1 MAITLTILESANI
14 GVNPVVPATVVI
26 NPALPTVGATVDVG
40 TTTTG
45 APGTNASVVNS
56 GTAVNAVFDFT
67 IPRGDQGIQG
77 IQGIQGLQGIQG
89 PVGATGNAG
98 AAATIAVGS
107 TETLAPGSTAYVTN
121 GGTSSAA
128 VLNFGLV
135 TGQKGDKGD
144 DGANGN
150 DGAAA
155 TISVGT
161 TTTGAA
167 GSSASVSNSGSSSA
181 AIFNFT
187 IPRGDKGETGNT
199 GATGATGPGVAA
211 GGTTGQALV
220 KSSNTSYDTTWTTI
234 QTGDRYLTT
243 STTSLTLSNGSKT
256 LTVGTGLAYTTQQDL
271 VIAYDASN
279 HMHGIVTSYNS
290 GTGALVADI
299 QQHTGAGTYALWTVN
314 VGGTTTAVLPIGG
327 TTGQVLQKSSNTN
340 YDVSWTTPY
349 AGADALK
356 TANNLS
362 ELTATASTART
373 NLGLG
378 TMATQSSA
386 SYALLASPTF
396 TGVPAAPT
404 AAANTNTTQ
413 IATTAF
419 VTTAVNQK
427 ANVFSPTFTGTVT
440 IPAGAS
446 ISGYATI
453 ASPTFTG
460 TPAAPTAATATN
472 TTQIATT
479 AYVKNQGYLT
489 TATAATTYAPLAS
502 PTFTGTVTIPAGAS
516 ISGYLTSATA
526 ASTYL
531 TQTNAASTYQT
542 QAAMG
547 SYLTTSAAASTYYLQ
562 TNPAGYIT
570 SASLT
575 GYATESWVN
584 SQGFLTSAS
593 LTGYATESWVS
604 SQGYLTDAPSDGSQY
619 ARQNGAWAVVTGG
632 GGGAVWGGIT
642 GTVTDQ
648 TDLVTYIT
656 GLGYQTASDVST
668 YVTGLGYLTDAPSD
682 GSIYGRK
689 DGAWEVVAGGTA
701 AANQLTAGVVTTNPT
716 TGPTAS
722 GDVLQYD
729 GTNLIWAAGGG
740 GGGVAWGAITGT
752 VTDQTDLTTYL
763 SSNYYPLSSN
773 PAGYLTSVPAPSVTN
788 VDIGVGNYTL
798 VLTDGG
804 NTVNINA
811 GDGSSSGYVIY
822 IPDNTS
828 VAFPIGTQILFT
840 CSMASGTSFNYING
854 ASGVTVIQA
863 SNGLN
868 AGSMR
873 RAVKLDTD
881 TWMISSQI

>member
-1 MAITLTILESANI
+1 MAITLNILDSATITI
-14 GVNPVVPATVVI
+14 NPNLPVTAATV
-26 NPALPTVGATVDVG
+26 NVG

-290 GTGALVADI
+290 GTGVLVADI

-404 AAANTNTTQ
+404 AASNTNTTQ

-542 QAAMG
+542 QAGMS

-562 TNPAGYIT
+562 TNPAGYI
-570 SASLT
+570 
-575 GYATESWVN
+575 
-584 SQGFLTSAS
+584 TSAS

-632 GGGAVWGGIT
+632 GGGGVAWGAIT

-682 GSIYGRK
+682 GSQYARQN
-689 DGAWEVVAGGTA
+689 GAWA
-701 AANQLTAGVVTTNPT
+701 VVT
-716 TGPTAS
+716 
-722 GDVLQYD
+722 
-729 GTNLIWAAGGG
+729 GGG

-773 PAGYLTSVPAPSVTN
+773 PAGYLTSVPGKTVNTLYSA
-788 VDIGVGNYTL
+788 YTL
-798 VLTDGG
+798 ASGDTNNIVYVPTGSG
-804 NTVNINA
+804 ITITVPDDASYSFPVGTEITVVF
-811 GDGSSSGYVIY
+811 DGSFGGTVYFVPQDTMTPAPILLGT
-822 IPDNTS
+822 TS
-828 VAFPIGTQILFT
+828 VNV
-840 CSMASGTSFNYING
+840 TSITTMIKVAANFW
-854 ASGVTVIQA
+854 VI
-863 SNGLN
+863 
-868 AGSMR
+868 
-873 RAVKLDTD
+873 K
-881 TWMISSQI
+881 

>member
-1 MAITLTILESANI
+1 MAITLNILDSATITI
-14 GVNPVVPATVVI
+14 NPNLPVTAATV
-26 NPALPTVGATVDVG
+26 NVG

-77 IQGIQGLQGIQG
+77 QQGLQGLQGIQG

-299 QQHTGAGTYALWTVN
+299 QQHTGAGTYDLWTVN

-542 QAAMG
+542 QAAMS

-656 GLGYQTASDVST
+656 GLGYIGEAPIDGTP
-668 YVTGLGYLTDAPSD
+668 YV
-682 GSIYGRK
+682 RK
-689 DGAWEVVAGGTA
+689 NGAWDANTSPVGT
-701 AANQLTAGVVTTNPT
+701 VDW
-716 TGPTAS
+716 S
-722 GDVLQYD
+722 G
-729 GTNLIWAAGGG
+729 
-740 GGGVAWGAITGT
+740 ITGNVSDST
-752 VTDQTDLTTYL
+752 SLMIYL
-763 SSNYYPLSSN
+763 GSNYYPLTGN
-773 PAGYLTSVPAPSVTN
+773 PSGFLTSVPAPTVNTASSFP
-788 VDIGVGNYTL
+788 YTL
-798 VLTDGG
+798 AIGDANNIVYLLGQNYVTVYIPIDA
-804 NTVNINA
+804 TVN
-811 GDGSSSGYVIY
+811 
-822 IPDNTS
+822 
-828 VAFPIGTQILFT
+828 FPIGTTVRLVMNN
-840 CSMASGTSFNYING
+840 CSYITVSPADYGMSGPAINNATTNSVTFLMSNG
-854 ASGVTVIQA
+854 AYVA
-863 SNGLN
+863 NL
-868 AGSMR
+868 
-873 RAVKLDTD
+873 VKVAADS
-881 TWMISSQI
+881 WVVV